1 MTINAFSASAY
12 GVFAAVLVWDYLAPR
27 IRLAK
32 VRRDIALRGR
42 RETAR
47 NAGTNP
53 TP

>member
-1 MTINAFSASAY
+1 MNINAFVASAY

-27 IRLAK
+27 GRLAR

-47 NAGTNP
+47 NALANP